1 MKLRTKLFVLPAGL
15 VAAVSVGISPAALAE
30 QLDCSQLTA
39 ASLGVSD
46 VHLDVVEAIAAGGD
60 FAVSHCRLTGTTAE
74 HSGMDGKDYAI
85 GFELRLPDD
94 WNGRFV
100 HQFNGGNDGSV
111 IPAVGRLLGS
121 NDSDN
126 ALSRGYAVVSSN
138 AGHRDDANPD
148 AGLAG
153 GARFGF
159 DAQARRDYG
168 YQAVATLNPLAEA
181 MVEAYYDAP
190 IAYTYGIGGSNGGRH
205 AMVAASR
212 MPEAFD
218 GLMAAYPGFNL
229 PKAAVQHAWDVQ
241 AFHAVNSDIR
251 TAFSRDDL
259 DRVAR
264 NILAQC
270 DNLDGLT
277 DNWVANVDAC
287 QQKYNPDW
295 LQCSPGQTQG
305 CLSAAQV
312 TALKTVHAG
321 PHNSAGEPLY
331 SDWNWD
337 SGIGSGDWRFWKLET
352 PIPPWDNKSLIS
364 VMGSSS
370 LAQIFTTPATRVEG
384 TPQALEA
391 YLLDFDF
398 DQDAPL
404 IYNSTAQ
411 FPESAM
417 AFMTPPGS
425 DDPELAEFRDAG
437 GKLVVFHG
445 VSDPVFSVRDTT
457 HWYQKLDANNDD
469 NAEAF
474 VRYYRVPGMP
484 HGVRGGGP
492 SPDDFDFFSQLVDW
506 VENGRE
512 PGPVTAAVS
521 ADNDAGQQMLGSV
534 SRLLCPYPQVARYN
548 GGHSD
553 KQLASSFT
561 CR

>member
-1 MKLRTKLFVLPAGL
+1 MKSRTKLMVILTTLGT
-15 VAAVSVGISPAALAE
+15 GISSAALAE
-30 QLDCSQLTA
+30 QLECSQQTTA
-39 ASLGVSD
+39 RLGVSD
-46 VHLDVVEAIAAGGD
+46 VQIDVVESIAAGGEV
-60 FAVSHCRLTGTTAE
+60 AVGHCRLAGITGA
-74 HSGMDGKDYAI
+74 HRGMDGNDYAI

-100 HQFNGGNDGSV
+100 HQFNGGNDGAVVS
-111 IPAVGRLLGS
+111 AVGPLLGGD
-121 NDSDN
+121 DSDT

-138 AGHRDDANPD
+138 AGHRGDAHPD

-190 IAYTYGIGGSNGGRH
+190 IEYSYGVGGSNGGRH

-212 MPEAFD
+212 LPDAFD
-218 GLMAAYPGFNL
+218 GLLAGYPGFNL
-229 PKAAVQHAWDVQ
+229 PKAAIQHAWDVQ
-241 AFHAVNSDIR
+241 AFKAVTGDVR

-277 DNWVANVDAC
+277 DNWVADVDAC

-312 TALKTVHAG
+312 TALKTVHRG
-321 PHNSAGEPLY
+321 PHNSAGEALY
-331 SDWNWD
+331 SDWAWD
-337 SGIGSGDWRFWKLET
+337 SGIGSGDWRFWKLES
-352 PIPPWDNKSLIS
+352 PIPPWGNNSLIA

-370 LAQIFTTPATRVEG
+370 LAQLFTTPPTRVAG
-384 TPQALEA
+384 SPQALEA
-391 YLLDFDF
+391 YLLAFDF
-398 DQDAPL
+398 DRDAPL
-404 IYNSTAQ
+404 INNSTAQ

-417 AFMTPPGS
+417 DFMTPPGAEN
-425 DDPELAEFRDAG
+425 PELADFRDAG
-437 GKLVVFHG
+437 GKLIVFHG

-457 HWYQKLDANNDD
+457 RWYQKLDANNGA
-469 NAEAF
+469 NAAAF
-474 VRYYRVPGMP
+474 ARYYRVPGMP
-484 HGVRGGGP
+484 HGAGGP
-492 SPDDFDFFSQLVDW
+492 APDDFDVFSVLVDW
-506 VENGRE
+506 VEHGRE
-512 PGPVTAAVS
+512 PGAVTASVS
-521 ADNDAGQQMLGSV
+521 DANEAGQAMLGDV
-534 SRLLCPYPQVARYN
+534 SRLLCPYPQVARY
-548 GGHSD
+548 GSGEPHR
-553 KQLASSFT
+553 ASSFS